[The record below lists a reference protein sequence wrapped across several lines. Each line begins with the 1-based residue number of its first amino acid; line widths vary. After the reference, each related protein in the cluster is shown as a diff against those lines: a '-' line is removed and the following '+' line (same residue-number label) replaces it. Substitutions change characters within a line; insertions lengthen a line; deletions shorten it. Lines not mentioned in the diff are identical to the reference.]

1 MRYNATMNEMKKK
14 KEKELSSKMEQK
26 NEIQAVSLECVRR
39 ITHLGKR
46 ERGREKREREVGEM
60 KLREELIF
68 VKPSFAKVEKSFSM
82 LGAHS
87 NVREMCVCV
96 CRKRERERERMKKE
110 SKDPSHKFVHQ

>member
-1 MRYNATMNEMKKK
+1 MG
-14 KEKELSSKMEQK
+14 KERE
-26 NEIQAVSLECVRR
+26 
-39 ITHLGKR
+39 GK
-46 ERGREKREREVGEM
+46 KREREVGEM

-96 CRKRERERERMKKE
+96 CRKRERERENEERKQG
-110 SKDPSHKFVHQ
+110 SFPQVCASIR

>member
-1 MRYNATMNEMKKK
+1 
-14 KEKELSSKMEQK
+14 
-26 NEIQAVSLECVRR
+26 
-39 ITHLGKR
+39 
-46 ERGREKREREVGEM
+46 M

-96 CRKRERERERMKKE
+96 CVCVCVCRKRERKRENEERKQGSFPQVCASIR
-110 SKDPSHKFVHQ
+110 

>member
-1 MRYNATMNEMKKK
+1 
-14 KEKELSSKMEQK
+14 
-26 NEIQAVSLECVRR
+26 
-39 ITHLGKR
+39 
-46 ERGREKREREVGEM
+46 M

-96 CRKRERERERMKKE
+96 CRKREREREPTSLAAYGK
-110 SKDPSHKFVHQ
+110 VHSLPY